1 MVGAHPIALSRTS
14 RKNKVLMQ
22 AGAAAVIATTEQD
35 VTQELNAITQDN
47 GVNVVFDPVGGPDVA
62 KLASCMAQEG
72 QFFQY
77 GALTDDRHFYELS

>member
-1 MVGAHPIALSRTS
+1 MSELPQYRLPTWLGLIPSLSRTS

-47 GVNVVFDPVGGPDVA
+47 GVNVVFDPVMGLMWLNWQVA
-62 KLASCMAQEG
+62 WHKRGNFSSMVL
-72 QFFQY
+72 
-77 GALTDDRHFYELS
+77 